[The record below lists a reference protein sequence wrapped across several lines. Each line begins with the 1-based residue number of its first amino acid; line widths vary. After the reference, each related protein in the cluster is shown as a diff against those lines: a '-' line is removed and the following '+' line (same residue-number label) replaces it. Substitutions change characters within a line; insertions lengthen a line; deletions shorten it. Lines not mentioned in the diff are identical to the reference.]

1 MVVPHGVGV
10 ALAAA
15 LTLTEADA
23 LAQPEADTDAPPE
36 ALTVPLA
43 LLHTLALGVAT
54 TGLALGHADA
64 RIDALPPPPPPPPL
78 LPLGRRVAE
87 VQLEGAALAVAQLEA
102 LDEGLFVRPG
112 TYTVTATSPQLPGP
126 PPGAPPLPTPAT

>member
-1 MVVPHGVGV
+1 MS
-10 ALAAA
+10 L
-15 LTLTEADA
+15 LTK
-23 LAQPEADTDAPPE
+23 
-36 ALTVPLA
+36 V
-43 LLHTLALGVAT
+43 
-54 TGLALGHADA
+54 ALGHAVA
-64 RIDALPPPPPPPPL
+64 RIDALPPPPPPL

-87 VQLEGAALAVAQLEA
+87 VQLEGAALAVVQLEA